1 MSSLQW
7 RVEPNFLTVPPSWKI
22 RFVPRNSAG
31 TDELAIAMNEENP
44 NYSVEDAKT
53 ALALQEQVV
62 QKKLLNGEQV
72 TIDGMI
78 SFGFSFTGRL
88 DSPDDP
94 LPPVDECLHVSVR
107 VLQPFLKEIRQQA
120 RFEKLPM
127 SEKVPVIDAAE
138 DTRLHLPDVLYS
150 KGVLHLTGTRLAFD
164 PDAEGCEC
172 LLQGTRSG
180 QAVQS
185 QFGPISDSSIILVP
199 DIPAQDA
206 PFNNEYTLSVSTR
219 PTGHGSPRVGTYSR
233 RLRSPL
239 TLSGFGQPEQSQF
252 GILTDKSASP
262 YVLVIGGNVAADEM
276 LRIQA
281 VFDVR
286 NSVLLLSL
294 LGMTEDGPAGE
305 AVPVTANDEY
315 ILPGFAGSAV
325 SSLTVNVAD
334 YAALLNLV
342 RDQYYGR
349 LADVLDVRMGV

>member
-7 RVEPNFLTVPPSWKI
+7 RVEPNYLTVPPSWKI
-22 RFVPRNSAG
+22 RFVPRDSAG

-53 ALALQEQVV
+53 ALALLDQVV
-62 QKKLLNGEQV
+62 LKKMLNGEQV
-72 TIDGMI
+72 TINGMI

-94 LPPVDECLHVSVR
+94 LPPVDECLHVNVR
-107 VLQPFLKEIRQQA
+107 ALQPFLRKIRQQA

-127 SEKVPVIDAAE
+127 VEKVPVIDSVE

-172 LLQGTRSG
+172 LIQGTRSG
-180 QAVQS
+180 KTVQS
-185 QFGPISDSSIILVP
+185 QFGPISDSSIVLVP
-199 DIPAQDA
+199 DIPAQDE

-239 TLSGFGQPEQSQF
+239 LLTGFDHHNSPEF

-262 YVLVIGGNVAADEM
+262 LVSVTGGSVSADEM

-286 NSVLLLSL
+286 NSILLFSL
-294 LGMTEDGPAGE
+294 IGMKEDGPAGE
-305 AVPVTANDEY
+305 AVTVMANGEY
-315 ILPGFAGSAV
+315 TLPGFAGSAV
-325 SSLTVNVAD
+325 TSLNVRVND

-349 LADVLDVRMGV
+349 LADVLDVRVGG